1 MTANSFYKKA
11 NTFAEIDNA
20 VRFDIP
26 INADH
31 EFYTN
36 FADVRGD
43 FEEKSLYRAL
53 NVNPQTH
60 EYNLEANPDNK
71 TLLFLAGMRGSGK
84 TSELAKIAQQIAH
97 PKGLFPIICNLDE
110 GLDLNDMEYM
120 DILIF
125 QLERLFQELQ
135 QKEIQLSSSQLQSV
149 EAAFKKFFVAA
160 DQLRKDNPPPPPPPV
175 DPKVKAAFDKL
186 EKERDEA
193 IRKVLSAEQYEKYKT
208 AAKRMQPPP
217 PGEGGKEG
225 PPPPPR
231 Q

>member
-1 MTANSFYKKA
+1 MKKQIA
-11 NTFAEIDNA
+11 IFGIMIMVLSASAQEPPKGHKPPTL
-20 VRFDIP
+20 
-26 INADH
+26 
-31 EFYTN
+31 
-36 FADVRGD
+36 
-43 FEEKSLYRAL
+43 EEK
-53 NVNPQTH
+53 
-60 EYNLEANPDNK
+60 
-71 TLLFLAGMRGSGK
+71 
-84 TSELAKIAQQIAH
+84 I
-97 PKGLFPIICNLDE
+97 
-110 GLDLNDMEYM
+110 
-120 DILIF
+120 
-125 QLERLFQELQ
+125 ERTKQMM
-135 QKEIQLSSSQLQSV
+135 QKEVLLSTSQLQSV